1 MYLFVVRIHMK
12 FNYQART
19 EQGVVQT
26 GTVEA
31 PNRDVAIETLLRHGL
46 AILEIIEEKK
56 GFAASLG
63 EEISFLN
70 RVKIRDLVIF
80 SRQLAVLFDAQ
91 VPLVQALR
99 TLADQSPPSLK
110 KIIMDIA
117 ADVDAGTAFSQ
128 SLEKFPKV
136 FSYFYISVIRAG
148 EASGRLQEVLNY
160 LADHEE
166 RSYDLNKKVKGAL
179 SYPIFVVSSLIVVGA
194 VMMIF
199 VVPQLTSVLQE
210 SGQELPVLT
219 RFVIGIS
226 DFLRGYWWLGI
237 IIAGGVG
244 VGGWYAA
251 NTPFGRGALDKI
263 KLRLPMFGD
272 IFRKIYLARF
282 SENLGTLIKGGI
294 PIIQSL
300 TITADV
306 VGNSYYKDVIIKAR
320 EEVRRG
326 NTINSVFLADK
337 FIPPMVGQMIQ
348 IGEQTGKIDVLL
360 AKVASFY
367 QKDVD
372 NIMENITSLIQP
384 ILILILGG
392 AAAVLVAAI
401 LLPIYNLSSGM

>member
-1 MYLFVVRIHMK
+1 MK

-19 EQGVVQT
+19 AEGVVQT

-31 PNRDVAIETLLRHGL
+31 PSQDVAVETLHRHGL
-46 AILEIIEEKK
+46 IILEITQEKA
-56 GFAASLG
+56 GFVLSLSA
-63 EEISFLN
+63 ELPFFN
-70 RVKIRDLVIF
+70 KVKNQDIVIF

-99 TLADQSPPSLK
+99 TLADQAPPALK
-110 KIIMDIA
+110 RIVMELA
-117 ADVDAGTAFSQ
+117 SGVDSGTAFSQ

-136 FSYFYISVIRAG
+136 FSFFYVSVVRAG

-179 SYPIFVVSSLIVVGA
+179 TYPIFVVSALVIVGA

-199 VVPQLTSVLQE
+199 VVPQLTSVLEE
-210 SGQELPVLT
+210 SGQELPFLT
-219 RFVIGIS
+219 KIIISLS
-226 DFLRGYWWLGI
+226 DFMRSYWWTGLLAIGAI
-237 IIAGGVG
+237 
-244 VGGWYAA
+244 VGGIWYALQ
-251 NTPFGRGALDKI
+251 NKTGQDYWDKI
-263 KLRLPMFGD
+263 KLHIPIFGG
-272 IFRKIYLARF
+272 IFRKVYLARF

-306 VGNSYYKDVIIKAR
+306 VGNVVYKDIILKSR

-326 NTINSVFLADK
+326 NTMNSVFAASK
-337 FIPPMVGQMIQ
+337 AVPPMVAQMIM
-348 IGEQTGKIDVLL
+348 IGEQTGKLDALL
-360 AKVASFY
+360 AKMATFF

-372 NIMENITSLIQP
+372 NVMENLTSLIQP
-384 ILILILGG
+384 ILILVLG
-392 AAAVLVAAI
+392 AAAGVLVAAI
-401 LLPIYNLSSGM
+401 LLPIYNLSSGL

>member
-1 MYLFVVRIHMK
+1 MK

-19 EQGVVQT
+19 EQGIVQT
-26 GTVEA
+26 GAVEA
-31 PNRDVAIETLLRHGL
+31 PNKDVAIETLHRHGL
-46 AILEIIEEKK
+46 FILEITEEQK
-56 GFAASLG
+56 GFSIRLG
-63 EEISFLN
+63 EEIPFFN
-70 RVKIRDLVIF
+70 KVKTQDLVIF
-80 SRQLAVLFDAQ
+80 SRQLAVLFDAE
-91 VPLVQALR
+91 VPLVPALR
-99 TLADQSPPSLK
+99 TLAEQSPPALK
-110 KIIMDIA
+110 KIIMDVS

-128 SLEKFPKV
+128 SLEKYPKV
-136 FSYFYISVIRAG
+136 FSYFYISVVRAG

-160 LADHEE
+160 IADHEE

-179 SYPIFVVSSLIVVGA
+179 SYPIFVVSTLVIVGA

-199 VVPQLTSVLQE
+199 VVPQLTSVLTE
-210 SGQELPVLT
+210 SGQELPFLT
-219 RFVIGIS
+219 RIVVGTS
-226 DFLRGYWWLGI
+226 NFLRGYWWLGI
-237 IIAGGVG
+237 LIIGGLIG
-244 VGGWYAA
+244 SGWYLI
-251 NTPFGRGALDKI
+251 NTSSGKNYWDKA
-263 KLRLPMFGD
+263 KLNIPMFGP

-306 VGNSYYKDVIIKAR
+306 VGNLYYKDVILRAR

-326 NTINSVFLADK
+326 STINSVFTADK
-337 FIPPMVGQMIQ
+337 YIPPMVSQMIQ

-360 AKVASFY
+360 SKVASFY